1 MEGYFR
7 AASVAANDAPTAL
20 IVPPT
25 IAATIAAAAAAAVA
39 AVVVLRDCRH
49 GCDACGR

>member
-25 IAATIAAAAAAAVA
+25 IAATIAAAAVA